1 MRSKCYKVRLKR
13 LTSISDKAYLA
24 EDFNG
29 NKDVLPKSQVYCP
42 DLAAGEDEEVWWIS
56 AWILEKK
63 SLNYST
69 KGAKFY
75 DTKSHRLTSTGS
87 MHVAAQVEPI
97 SDNSVE
103 ELKR

>member
-24 EDFNG
+24 EDYSG

-75 DTKSHRLTSTGS
+75 DTKRHRLTSTGS

>member
-63 SLNYST
+63 SLNYSA
-69 KGAKFY
+69 KCAKFY